1 MGEHWAHRLYP
12 KLPFDDCMSR
22 ISIVGKKMAVQTNV
36 KKIRMGMEPVV
47 KNISPEFVPE
57 EADDEVDTTNRYDN
71 DNEFPTEDAF
81 EQIVRDAEEA
91 QKEIEQESRPKTSLT
106 DEQRERMMRNR
117 QMAEQKRLAR
127 QLEKQNLRETQETQ
141 NQQNDDD
148 LDLLMS
154 GLVENDNTTV
164 KIITGQ
170 DEKKDSDT
178 EKTESE
184 EPLSQVFNAVQKSP
198 KAHEN
203 ADDST

>member
-1 MGEHWAHRLYP
+1 MS
-12 KLPFDDCMSR
+12 FDLKFFSLV
-22 ISIVGKKMAVQTNV
+22 IVF
-36 KKIRMGMEPVV
+36 
-47 KNISPEFVPE
+47 S
-57 EADDEVDTTNRYDN
+57 
-71 DNEFPTEDAF
+71 
-81 EQIVRDAEEA
+81 VRDAEEA

-170 DEKKDSDT
+170 DEKKDIDN

-184 EPLSQVFNAVQKSP
+184 EPLSQVFNAVAKSP

-203 ADDST
+203 ADDSIDESQSSMIMHE

>member
-1 MGEHWAHRLYP
+1 MT
-12 KLPFDDCMSR
+12 FDLIFLTCHC
-22 ISIVGKKMAVQTNV
+22 
-36 KKIRMGMEPVV
+36 
-47 KNISPEFVPE
+47 FL
-57 EADDEVDTTNRYDN
+57 
-71 DNEFPTEDAF
+71 
-81 EQIVRDAEEA
+81 VRDAEEA
-91 QKEIEQESRPKTSLT
+91 QREIEQEARPKTSLT

-127 QLEKQNLRETQETQ
+127 QLEKQKLHETQSTQ

-203 ADDST
+203 ADDSIDESQSSMIMHE

>member
-1 MGEHWAHRLYP
+1 
-12 KLPFDDCMSR
+12 
-22 ISIVGKKMAVQTNV
+22 
-36 KKIRMGMEPVV
+36 
-47 KNISPEFVPE
+47 
-57 EADDEVDTTNRYDN
+57 
-71 DNEFPTEDAF
+71 
-81 EQIVRDAEEA
+81 
-91 QKEIEQESRPKTSLT
+91 
-106 DEQRERMMRNR
+106 MRNR

-127 QLEKQNLRETQETQ
+127 QLEKQKLRETQSTQ

-164 KIITGQ
+164 KIITAQ

-178 EKTESE
+178 KETESE

-203 ADDST
+203 ADDSIDESQSSMIMHE